1 MKGVA
6 AFIKDEKEGSIR
18 LVFNDIEA
26 TSAGD
31 SPGWKH
37 IVLFT
42 HNDYDAKSLKELSLS
57 KEQFAEIGE
66 NLVIRLLALSR
77 HLK

>member
-6 AFIKDEKEGSIR
+6 AFLKDEKDGSIR

-31 SPGWKH
+31 SPSWKH
-37 IVLFT
+37 IALFT

-66 NLVIRLLALSR
+66 NVVIRLLALGG

>member
-6 AFIKDEKEGSIR
+6 AFIKDQGDDSIR
-18 LVFNDIEA
+18 LVFNDVEA
-26 TSAGD
+26 SSDAENPD
-31 SPGWKH
+31 WKH

-42 HNDYDAKSLKELSLS
+42 SNSYNAKSLKELSLS
-57 KEQFAEIGE
+57 KEQFAQIGE
-66 NLVIRLLALSR
+66 SLIIRLLALGG